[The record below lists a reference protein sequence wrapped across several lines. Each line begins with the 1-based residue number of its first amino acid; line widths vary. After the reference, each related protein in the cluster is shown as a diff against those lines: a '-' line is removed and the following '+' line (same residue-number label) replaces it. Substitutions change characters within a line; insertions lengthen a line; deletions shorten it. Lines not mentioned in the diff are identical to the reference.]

1 MPSVTTH
8 LMFQGDAMPAIE
20 LYSKIFKDFK
30 ILSIEKYGEE
40 NPQSAGMVKFARA
53 DFNGQSIFLIDS
65 PISHAFEF
73 TPSVSLF
80 VEFEVEENFR
90 AAFDALAEKGK
101 ILMPL
106 DNYGFSEKYAWVN
119 DRFGV
124 SWQLSLGD
132 VR

>member
-1 MPSVTTH
+1 MPSVSTH
-8 LMFQGDAMPAIE
+8 LMFQGDANPAIE
-20 LYSKIFKDFK
+20 LYSKIFKDFN
-30 ILSIEKYGEE
+30 ILSITKYGEE
-40 NPQSAGMVKFARA
+40 DPQSTGMVKLAKVDFA
-53 DFNGQSIFLIDS
+53 GQSIFIIDS

-80 VEFEVEENFR
+80 VEFEEEEIFR

-106 DNYGFSEKYAWVN
+106 DNYGFSEKFVWVT

-124 SWQLSLGD
+124 SWQLSLGT